1 MNKESRS
8 IKLETLYKQAQATG
22 LLNNPM
28 LGVTEYKNRFDIAE
42 EMNLPPVDHTKLYN
56 VFGDQPDY
64 KPIISEG
71 NHSLS
76 TRYAPDMP
84 GVQAAVPASGVRV
97 NPYTKKV
104 YDYNEGFKTDD
115 GRTFSPTSVTNQTK
129 IFAR

>member
-1 MNKESRS
+1 MSKQDRA
-8 IKLETLYKQAQATG
+8 KRLEGLYKKAQATG

-28 LGVTEYKNRFDIAE
+28 IGVTEYKNRFDIME
-42 EMNLPPVDHTKLYN
+42 EMNLPAADPKMLYG
-56 VFGDQPDY
+56 VFGEQPDY
-64 KPIISEG
+64 KPIVSEG

-84 GVQAAVPASGVRV
+84 GVQAAVPADGVRV

-104 YDYNEGFKTDD
+104 YDYNQGFKTDD